1 MSGINAYVQE
11 FALSYHNI
19 TIHQVPSRLGYSSK

>member
-11 FALSYHNI
+11 FALFYHNI
-19 TIHQVPSRLGYSSK
+19 TIHQVPSKLSYTSK